1 VPNVTVEKFFLF
13 QNKHDLPTNQ
23 QPSLHSAQTPI
34 AIIDGV
40 KALKITK
47 FIFNGFMTIKNV
59 LC

>member
-13 QNKHDLPTNQ
+13 QNKHDLLTNQ

-40 KALKITK
+40 KALKI
-47 FIFNGFMTIKNV
+47 FLMV
-59 LC
+59 LGPLKTCYVK